1 MAAKEPTAS
10 SLTTRES
17 LVEQAYSVLRR
28 RILDNVYA
36 PGHQA
41 LERPLAEELGI
52 SRTPVR
58 EALIRLANE
67 GLVEVIPRHGMRVL
81 PVSPSDMVEIY
92 CVLAALEA
100 AAGELIARRHPTA
113 AQLAPLTDATQ
124 QMIKALKVSN
134 LDAWAAADKRFHH
147 GLLELAGNNTLMET
161 AMALND
167 RMHRARMFTLRLRP
181 TPLKSAQEHMAML
194 DRIGAGDAR
203 GAGEACRAHLDR
215 VCVEFMAIF
224 DRYRLSQM

>member
-1 MAAKEPTAS
+1 MPPSISTRTAPLTSNRQRPRTAPMVAKE
-10 SLTTRES
+10 
-17 LVEQAYSVLRR
+17 
-28 RILDNVYA
+28 
-36 PGHQA
+36 
-41 LERPLAEELGI
+41 
-52 SRTPVR
+52 
-58 EALIRLANE
+58 
-67 GLVEVIPRHGMRVL
+67 
-81 PVSPSDMVEIY
+81 
-92 CVLAALEA
+92 
-100 AAGELIARRHPTA
+100 PTA

-194 DRIGAGDAR
+194 DSMGAG
-203 GAGEACRAHLDR
+203 
-215 VCVEFMAIF
+215 
-224 DRYRLSQM
+224 